1 MRPHAA
7 LLRQS
12 GQRPVFLLC
21 TDIYSGY
28 TIWSALNL
36 NFGFKLEKK
45 TGRINKISQRRI
57 VWIGMKVVSSQ
68 LIFRTLKPAVGKFSD
83 WQVASAPKFGIEVMW
98 ANGLSFSK
106 ANRRMAGSIVL

>member
-36 NFGFKLEKK
+36 NFGFKLGKK

-68 LIFRTLKPAVGKFSD
+68 LIFRTLKPAGGEVFRLAGSLCTEIWHRGHVGKRFE
-83 WQVASAPKFGIEVMW
+83 F
-98 ANGLSFSK
+98 F
-106 ANRRMAGSIVL
+106 